1 MRQVI
6 YGHCDVV
13 TCLARSESNL
23 FADCYIASGSLDCTV
38 VLWHWNAQTQS
49 IAGEYNVVGEYFYV
63 LRFPNKIKFSSKSIL
78 LDVKEYKSS
87 ELYRCLLYS
96 GFMSVRDDYFVLRP

>member
-38 VLWHWNAQTQS
+38 VLWHWNAQTQL
-49 IAGEYNVVGEYFYV
+49 IAGEYNLVGEYFCV
-63 LRFPNKIKFSSKSIL
+63 LGVFSKAEVDFFIYETIRIDKVYKCLRIAIL
-78 LDVKEYKSS
+78 
-87 ELYRCLLYS
+87 R
-96 GFMSVRDDYFVLRP
+96 